1 MKNWGL
7 NIDEYRRVIG
17 KFSNS
22 KRLIVEG
29 KTDKCFLTILLDEF
43 SQSTVQ
49 LSKQKP
55 VVIDDLDT
63 LIKNDDSIKS
73 FTVKV
78 TGNRQ
83 KIERIHKNVKNLP
96 KYDNLVFFVDR
107 EFRYFTMFIDG
118 NIKDRLKKHKVNG
131 SLIWSR
137 GHSIENYLFDFTVL
151 RQPLRRLTDIEIFE
165 DVINTF
171 ENIFYLVIVLAT
183 AISMTFKEC
192 EKIQELENTID
203 WEIIEVNFLEV
214 NLKLDEWKKR
224 MCERKGLCSE
234 MAEHIISTYK
244 NWHNKIKTD
253 NLDIDILR
261 WLCHGHI
268 GIKVI
273 LEAYRS
279 CIVYCASIKI
289 EENVLNQKNYSQKII
304 KELTKKIQISKEKY
318 IWEEFANWWADKAV
332 RNECFYPIE
341 LLEKLGLQ
349 SQKIR

>member
-1 MKNWGL
+1 MRTWGL
-7 NIDEYRRVIG
+7 NIDDYQRVIG

-43 SQSTVQ
+43 SQSTEK
-49 LSKQKP
+49 LPKP
-55 VVIDDLDT
+55 RIIPIDDINT
-63 LIKNDDSIKS
+63 IVKNDDSIKA
-73 FTVKV
+73 FTVNV

-96 KYDNLVFFVDR
+96 KYENLVFFVDR
-107 EFRYFTMFIDG
+107 EFRYFTILING
-118 NIKDRLKKHKVNG
+118 NMKDRLKKHKVNG

-137 GHSIENYLFDFTVL
+137 GHSIENYLFDFSVL

-171 ENIFYLVIVLAT
+171 EENFYLVIALAT
-183 AISMTFKEC
+183 AISMTLKEC
-192 EKIQELENTID
+192 KKIQELENTID
-203 WEIIEVNFLEV
+203 WEIIEIKSLEV
-214 NLKLDEWKKR
+214 NIKVDDWKKR
-224 MCERKGLCSE
+224 MCERKGLCNE
-234 MAEHIISTYK
+234 IAENIISTYQ
-244 NWHNKIKTD
+244 NWYDKIKNN
-253 NLDIDILR
+253 NLDIDVLR

-279 CIVYCASIKI
+279 CIGYCASLKI
-289 EENVLNQKNYSQKII
+289 EEDILSQNQYSQKTI
-304 KELTKKIQISKEKY
+304 KELTKKIQISKENY

-341 LLEKLGLQ
+341 LLDKLGLQ
-349 SQKIR
+349 LPKK